1 MAFPGKKN
9 LLPFLSIKTYMKK
22 RFILFFL
29 LFVNG
34 FVALADEGIWIP
46 ALLEKLNI
54 RKMQEMGLKLS
65 AEEIFSVN
73 NSCLKDAIV
82 QFGGGC
88 TAEIVSPQGLILT
101 NHHCGYGSI
110 QRLSTL
116 ENEYLTNGFWA
127 PGLGEEIPCPGLT
140 VTLMI
145 RMEEVTERVL
155 SGITESTDH
164 QTRTKITKQN
174 SEAIEKEAVQGTGYE
189 ARVRSFFAGNQYFLI
204 VNEVFKDIRFVGAPP
219 SAVGNF
225 GGDTDNWIWPRHT
238 GDFSVFRIYTG
249 KDNKPAP
256 YSIEN
261 VPYKPKWFL
270 PISLKGY
277 EKGDFTFVLGYPANT
292 REYLPADAIEL
303 IAFKEDPLRIGLRQK
318 RLDIIRTAMDSDRM
332 IRLQYASKAAGIANA
347 WKKMVGESRGI
358 RLQSGV
364 AKKRE
369 FEQSFQAWAETDP
382 VLKQKYGNLL
392 AAFRQ
397 VYEACTPADLSGFF
411 ITEGAFG
418 IEVIRYANGFEKL
431 EKLCSSKTVK
441 EEDLRK
447 ELAGIVKS
455 TRDFFR
461 NYNAGVDRQ
470 LTNAMLGEIGRKM
483 DKRFLPEIFTV
494 IKERYRDNYEDY
506 AAYLFGHSFLVDSC
520 GVFAFLDSFKRKD
533 IRELQKDPV
542 YRLSQSI
549 YRTYRKQLLPATAAY
564 NAQIDSLQRIYMAG
578 QMEMAGGRTLY
589 PDANSTLRV
598 AFGRVND
605 LTPADAV
612 TYRHFTTLA
621 GMMQKQDDAVSDYAV
636 DPRLKELYE
645 DKDYGRYADKDGTM
659 HIAFIAGNHTSGGN
673 SGSPVLNAEG
683 KLIGINFDRNWEG
696 TQSDLM
702 YDPSQCRNISL
713 DIRYCLFIIEKLG
726 GAKRLIEEMQIV
738 D

>member
-1 MAFPGKKN
+1 
-9 LLPFLSIKTYMKK
+9 MKR
-22 RFILFFL
+22 RFIIFL
-29 LFVNG
+29 LLCMNG
-34 FVALADEGIWIP
+34 LVSLADEGMWIP

-73 NSCLKDAIV
+73 SNCLKDAIV
-82 QFGGGC
+82 LFGGGC
-88 TAEIVSPQGLILT
+88 TGGIVSAQGLILT

-116 ENEYLTNGFWA
+116 EHDYLTNGFWA
-127 PGLGEEIPCPGLT
+127 PTMGDEISCPGLT
-140 VTLMI
+140 VTLMV
-145 RMEEVTERVL
+145 RMEEVTGKVL
-155 SGITESTDH
+155 NGITESTD
-164 QTRTKITKQN
+164 QQNRAKIIKQN
-174 SEAIEKEAVQGTGYE
+174 SEAIEKEAAQGTGYE
-189 ARVRSFFAGNQYFLI
+189 VKVRSFFAGNQFFLI
-204 VNEVFKDIRFVGAPP
+204 FNEVFKDIRFVGAPP

-225 GGDTDNWIWPRHT
+225 GGDTDNWMWPRHT
-238 GDFSVFRIYTG
+238 GDFSVFRIYAG
-249 KDNKPAP
+249 KDNKPSA

-292 REYLPADAIEL
+292 REYIPADGVDL

-318 RLDIIRTAMDSDRM
+318 RLDIIRTAMESDPL
-332 IRLQYASKAAGIANA
+332 IRLQYASKAASIANA
-347 WKKMVGESRGI
+347 WKKMIGESRGI

-364 AKKRE
+364 ARKRE
-369 FEQSFQAWAETDP
+369 FEQTFQAWAESDP
-382 VLKQKYGNLL
+382 VLKQKYGSLL
-392 AAFRQ
+392 QAFQ
-397 VYEACTPADLSGFF
+397 KVYKDFTPADLSGYF
-411 ITEGAFG
+411 ITEGVFG
-418 IEVIRYANGFEKL
+418 IEVIRYANGFERL
-431 EKLCSSKTVK
+431 EKLCASKTVK

-461 NYNAGVDRQ
+461 NYNAGVDQQ
-470 LTNAMLGEIGRKM
+470 LMSAMLSETGRNMDKQYLPDIFGEI
-483 DKRFLPEIFTV
+483 
-494 IKERYRDNYEDY
+494 KEKFHDNYNEY

-520 GVFAFLDSFKRKD
+520 GVFAFLNSFKRSGIK
-533 IRELQKDPV
+533 ELKKDPV

-549 YRTYRKQLLPATAAY
+549 YRTYQKQMQLVIAGY
-564 NAQIDSLQRIYMAG
+564 NAKIDSLQRIYMAG
-578 QMEMAGGRTLY
+578 QMEMAGSITLY
-589 PDANSTLRV
+589 PDANSTFRI

-605 LTPADAV
+605 LAPADAV
-612 TYRHFTTLA
+612 AYRHFTTLT

-636 DPRLKELYE
+636 DPKLKELYE
-645 DKDYGRYADKDGTM
+645 KQDYGRFADKDGTM

-673 SGSPVLNAEG
+673 SGSPVLDEDG

-713 DIRYCLFIIEKLG
+713 DIRYCLFIIDKLG
-726 GAKRLIEEMQIV
+726 GATRLIEEMQIAE
-738 D
+738 